1 MSGQLRGT
9 VPWTWP
15 IETRPAGP
23 DYLSRVIVAMHVAT
37 GAAAGAAVG
46 SRGEAAVL
54 GLVLHALGDAVPHRD
69 FESLRFEA
77 ATGLGL
83 LALLAL
89 RRGVTD
95 PAVIGGALSAAPDL
109 EHVVPHPGHD
119 GPKLF
124 PSHRIESWH
133 REGGISA
140 PLQLLL
146 SVVIVALLV
155 LRRKEKRR
163 CR

>member
-1 MSGQLRGT
+1 
-9 VPWTWP
+9 
-15 IETRPAGP
+15 
-23 DYLSRVIVAMHVAT
+23 MHVAT
-37 GAAAGAAVG
+37 GPAAGAAID
-46 SRGEAAVL
+46 RPGEAAVV
-54 GLVLHALGDAVPHRD
+54 GLILHALGDAVPHED
-69 FESLRFEA
+69 FESLRFET

-83 LALLAL
+83 LFLLAL

-109 EHVVPHPGHD
+109 EHVIPHPGHE
-119 GPKLF
+119 GTKRF
-124 PSHRIESWH
+124 PSHRIEGWH

-155 LRRKEKRR
+155 LRTKEK
-163 CR
+163 